1 MSLNSLII
9 NTLKP
14 TKQLVRFQSLRDTDN
29 SPSAYIL
36 FFNAN
41 ERGSHHGDDQELST
55 EYLIQIDIFS
65 KGDYT
70 NLVKQVKDLMSSAGF
85 RRQMTT
91 ESYENDTKYYHKT
104 MRFIYEE
111 DVQWQQLV

>member
-14 TKQLVRFQSLRDTDN
+14 TKQLVRFQSLRDTDG
-29 SPSAYIL
+29 SPSTYII
-36 FFNAN
+36 FFDAN

-55 EYLIQIDIFS
+55 EHLIQIDIYS

-70 NLVKQVKDLMSSAGF
+70 NLVKEVKGLLLSVGF

-91 ESYENDTKYYHKT
+91 ESYENDTQYYHKT

-111 DVQWQQLV
+111 DV